1 MKNTLYLVL
10 VLLFASCASFQ
21 VSTLNY
27 DPIYGPDGTE
37 IKVDT
42 IENEFQLAR
51 KLRNDFN
58 FRYDFAQYAL
68 SQPQSFDWRFNR
80 MSRFMGMHRYGYNQ
94 HSIFGTNTW
103 GYSNM
108 WNRSQMW
115 NDWVWG
121 YPYGNGMG
129 WSYSW
134 GNNSW
139 SSNSW
144 NNPYGWNNW
153 NGWGNGYGYN
163 AWHQLGGIYGR
174 QQNVAYNSGRRMSQS
189 DREGLAAMGNSRI
202 ATTVTNNRV
211 LNNNTRIIKNKPLKD
226 ELVITDLDQ
235 YYRDLIKNG
244 NGKEIKIY
252 TNPNNVP
259 KIIRN
264 NNNNNKPR
272 IIRNNNNNNNVKI
285 YNRTPIRSNNNNN
298 SRPIINSRPTNR
310 SSGNTSTS
318 TSRSSNNVRG
328 SGKNK

>member
-10 VLLFASCASFQ
+10 VLLFTSCASFQ

-51 KLRNDFN
+51 KFRTDFN

-80 MSRFMGMHRYGYNQ
+80 MSRFMGMNRYGYNQ
-94 HSIFGTNTW
+94 YSIFGTNTW
-103 GYSNM
+103 GHSYA

-144 NNPYGWNNW
+144 NNPYGWNYW
-153 NGWGNGYGYN
+153 YGWGNGYGYN

-174 QQNVAYNSGRRMSQS
+174 QQNVAYNRGRRGSNNVISRNIQNNIVVS
-189 DREGLAAMGNSRI
+189 NSKP
-202 ATTVTNNRV
+202 
-211 LNNNTRIIKNKPLKD
+211 RIINNKPLK
-226 ELVITDLDQ
+226 ENLVIKDLDQ

-259 KIIRN
+259 KIVR
-264 NNNNNKPR
+264 NNNNNKPVR
-272 IIRNNNNNNNVKI
+272 NYNRPPTNSNNNNIIRNNNNSRPT
-285 YNRTPIRSNNNNN
+285 RTYTPVIRSN
-298 SRPIINSRPTNR
+298 
-310 SSGNTSTS
+310 SSSTS
-318 TSRSSNNVRG
+318 SRSSSPPPTRRGGKGNN
-328 SGKNK
+328 N

>member
-1 MKNTLYLVL
+1 MKNLLLVIT
-10 VLLFASCASFQ
+10 VLLFSSCASFQ
-21 VSTLNY
+21 LSTLNNNPAY
-27 DPIYGPDGTE
+27 SIDGSDVDVKV
-37 IKVDT
+37 IK
-42 IENEFQLAR
+42 NEFELAR
-51 KLRNDFN
+51 LLRDDFN

-80 MSRFMGMHRYGYNQ
+80 MNRFMGMNRYGYNQ
-94 HSIFGTNTW
+94 YSIFGTNTW

-153 NGWGNGYGYN
+153 NGWGNGYGHN

-174 QQNVAYNSGRRMSQS
+174 QQNVAYNRGRRGSNNVISRNIQNNIVVS
-189 DREGLAAMGNSRI
+189 NSKP
-202 ATTVTNNRV
+202 
-211 LNNNTRIIKNKPLKD
+211 RIINNKPLKED
-226 ELVITDLDQ
+226 LVIKDLNQ
-235 YYRDLIKNG
+235 YYIDLIKNG
-244 NGKEIKIY
+244 NGKEIKVY

-264 NNNNNKPR
+264 TNT
-272 IIRNNNNNNNVKI
+272 NNNNVRI
-285 YNRTPIRSNNNNN
+285 YNRPPVINNSNNNRNVIPRPTRTVVIKSASSSRSNNT
-298 SRPIINSRPTNR
+298 R
-310 SSGNTSTS
+310 
-318 TSRSSNNVRG
+318 SNNTRI
-328 SGKNK
+328 KNK